1 MENPVLQT
9 DCLTLRPL
17 VISDLD
23 DVFCWMGDERVTRYL
38 TEVTYKAAEDGRAWI
53 SSLDGNDSAKEF
65 GFELKETG
73 GLIGSGGIYRHK
85 EPGVWEMAFALRY
98 DFWGRGLAFEGM
110 AKIIGWARENL
121 FVRVIEGTAAVS
133 NIGSIRVMERLGMV
147 FHADCEY
154 CKQDMSARFRAKTFR
169 RIFADDVI

>member
-73 GLIGSGGIYRHK
+73 GR
-85 EPGVWEMAFALRY
+85 
-98 DFWGRGLAFEGM
+98 
-110 AKIIGWARENL
+110 
-121 FVRVIEGTAAVS
+121 
-133 NIGSIRVMERLGMV
+133 
-147 FHADCEY
+147 
-154 CKQDMSARFRAKTFR
+154 Q
-169 RIFADDVI
+169 